1 MYFPGVV
8 EKGQEVGLE
17 MSCGSEVLEGVPLM
31 AHSGTSVHSR
41 LHAWL
46 LVLLQPAVLAT
57 LETAQ
62 PKLRLASLAGE
73 GLPAAGQRQHAY
85 QLVGSFQIL
94 QVSSLS
100 PHLWK
105 VGQCENC
112 KEACS
117 PPCREKKKSVQGHLW

>member
-1 MYFPGVV
+1 
-8 EKGQEVGLE
+8 
-17 MSCGSEVLEGVPLM
+17 M

-62 PKLRLASLAGE
+62 SKLRLASLAGE

-100 PHLWK
+100 PHL
-105 VGQCENC
+105 
-112 KEACS
+112 
-117 PPCREKKKSVQGHLW
+117 